1 LDRREELKRWVL
13 AVIELKEKLPE
24 CKGVNLVTACDLET
38 FNTMSSIC
46 QEVYANFDAYY
57 PPGVKDGT
65 QEGLN
70 WLQKIWQGK

>member
-1 LDRREELKRWVL
+1 LDRREELKRYVL
-13 AVIELKEKLPE
+13 AVIELKDKLPPCE
-24 CKGVNLVTACDLET
+24 GVNLVAACDLPT
-38 FNTMSSIC
+38 FNLFSQVC
-46 QEVYANFDAYY
+46 QEVYAEFSAYY